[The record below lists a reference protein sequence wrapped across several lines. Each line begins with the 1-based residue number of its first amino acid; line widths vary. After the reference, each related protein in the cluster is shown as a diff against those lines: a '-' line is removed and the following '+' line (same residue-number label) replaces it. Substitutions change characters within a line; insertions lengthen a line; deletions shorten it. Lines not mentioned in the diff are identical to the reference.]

1 MPAGDQMKASRRQFL
16 ILALLAPNSDVA
28 LATAEQVRHVRIGIL
43 APRRSSGYLPA
54 VLKRLGEL
62 GYVPGKNLIVDYRS
76 ADGVAERFPSLARDL
91 VLGKNDL
98 LFAIGSEQSARALI
112 DAKPG
117 SPIILLAV
125 DYDPVKAGLV
135 SSLRRPGGNVT
146 GVMLLTPQ
154 LQGKRLEL
162 LREIVPKAERFLV
175 FADAYTLE
183 QLESLRAA
191 ADKLQVRLILET
203 FGSLPYDF
211 SSAFRRGVTAG
222 AEALLILQSPVHSDE
237 RVRIFELA
245 MKHRLPSFAPN
256 VGHSEVGHLLS
267 YGVNSATAFSRAGD
281 IAVSILKGTKAGDIP
296 VEQPTTFDLAVN
308 LKTAKALGI
317 TIPETIM
324 VRATRVIQ

>member
-16 ILALLAPNSDVA
+16 ILALLASNSGVA
-28 LATAEQVRHVRIGIL
+28 LTAAEQVRHVRIGIL
-43 APRRSSGYLPA
+43 SPRPISAYFRA

-76 ADGVAERFPSLARDL
+76 ADGVAERFPALARDL
-91 VLGKNDL
+91 VLAKNDL
-98 LFAIGSEQSARALI
+98 LFAIGAEQAARALI
-112 DAKPG
+112 DAKAG

-146 GVMLLTPQ
+146 GMMLLTPQ
-154 LQGKRLEL
+154 LAGKRLEL
-162 LREIVPKAERFLV
+162 LREILPRAQRFLV
-175 FADAYTLE
+175 FTDGYTLE

-191 ADKLQVRLILET
+191 ADKLQVRLIVET

-211 SSAFRRGVTAG
+211 ESAFRRGVTAG

-245 MKHRLPSFAPN
+245 MKHRMPSFAST

-267 YGVNSATAFSRAGD
+267 YGVDPATAFSRAGD

-296 VEQPTTFDLAVN
+296 VEQPMTFDLTVN
-308 LKTAKALGI
+308 LKTAKAMGI
-317 TIPETIM
+317 TIPQTIM
-324 VRATRVIQ
+324 VRATRMIQ